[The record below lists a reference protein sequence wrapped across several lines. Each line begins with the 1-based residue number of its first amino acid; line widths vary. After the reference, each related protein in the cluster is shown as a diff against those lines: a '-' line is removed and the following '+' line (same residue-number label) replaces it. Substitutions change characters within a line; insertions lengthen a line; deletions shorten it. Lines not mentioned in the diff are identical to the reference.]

1 MPSSVQAVLPSMS
14 VSPILSRLSELTA
27 KQWKYILFVAMAAL
41 ELQLIQ
47 TTHTRTLL
55 TTLFP
60 NRLPFQHILF
70 LHQLFISTSIAIT
83 RVGPVIFPGLAT
95 SKAGKDNMEWI
106 RPVTERLVV
115 LAQMAEKEVSRM
127 LAVELRAMHGVP
139 PEERAD
145 ALIEAAPEKPLP
157 STRQSTF
164 NITHQPREWDPEVMG
179 RLTREM
185 ENMIVDKELRGHPML
200 GTIWEG
206 VVKNKYE
213 ELRLQRLRTQS
224 QSPSQPPPQLQH
236 LPQIRARS
244 RANSE
249 PPQSSPPSLPSP
261 QTSVSTLPPRTEDA
275 YTACPGGQSRG
286 GSPIPVLEA
295 SPEPFPIKRTPSNTP
310 GYVRAKSLDLIAQE
324 SRL

>member
-1 MPSSVQAVLPSMS
+1 
-14 VSPILSRLSELTA
+14 
-27 KQWKYILFVAMAAL
+27 MAAL

-83 RVGPVIFPGLAT
+83 RVGPVVFPGLAT
-95 SKAGKDNMEWI
+95 SKAGKDNLEWI

-127 LAVELRAMHGVP
+127 LAIELRAMHGVP
-139 PEERAD
+139 AEEGPD
-145 ALIEAAPEKPLP
+145 ALIEATPAERPPP
-157 STRQSTF
+157 AQQSTF
-164 NITHQPREWDPEVMG
+164 NIAHQPRKWDPEIMG

-206 VVKNKYE
+206 VVKSKYE
-213 ELRLQRLRTQS
+213 ELRLQRLRVQS
-224 QSPSQPPPQLQH
+224 QLQPQPQVPPY
-236 LPQIRARS
+236 IRARS

-249 PPQSSPPSLPSP
+249 PPQGLPLSFPSPP
-261 QTSVSTLPPRTEDA
+261 TSVSTLPPRTEDA
-275 YTACPGGQSRG
+275 YTYTIGPGGQSRE
-286 GSPIPVLEA
+286 GSPAPVLEA
-295 SPEPFPIKRTPSNTP
+295 SPEPVPIKRSLSKTP
-310 GYVRAKSLDLIAQE
+310 GYVRARSLDLIAQE

>member
-1 MPSSVQAVLPSMS
+1 M
-14 VSPILSRLSELTA
+14 TT
-27 KQWKYILFVAMAAL
+27 AAL

-47 TTHTRTLL
+47 ATRTLL

-95 SKAGKDNMEWI
+95 SKAGKDNLEWI

-139 PEERAD
+139 AEERPD
-145 ALIEAAPEKPLP
+145 ALIEATPDDRPP
-157 STRQSTF
+157 PTQQSTF
-164 NITHQPREWDPEVMG
+164 NIAHQPRKWDPEIMG

-185 ENMIVDKELRGHPML
+185 ENMIADKELRGHPML

-206 VVKNKYE
+206 VVQNKYE

-224 QSPSQPPPQLQH
+224 QLQPPSPPPPQI
-236 LPQIRARS
+236 LPYLRARS

-249 PPQSSPPSLPSP
+249 PPQSLLPSFLSPP
-261 QTSVSTLPPRTEDA
+261 TSVSTLPPRTEDA
-275 YTACPGGQSRG
+275 YTIGPGGQSRG
-286 GSPIPVLEA
+286 GSPAPVLEA
-295 SPEPFPIKRTPSNTP
+295 SPEPVPIKRSQSKTP
-310 GYVRAKSLDLIAQE
+310 GYVRARSLDLIAQE